1 MKNYTLLLLFCSF
14 LLTSCK
20 TYTVAPEKFKE
31 QIIASHQERK
41 ETSVNNPM
49 NAMIIA
55 APNIKYTMNSI
66 KYLNVYAKD
75 GSLFFMQNSPSVEM
89 RVTLKNGKKKYF
101 YLDTVFLE
109 NDTLKGSKSRIL
121 ALENAVPFSE
131 IVKIEVQDGGKKY
144 QYQ

>member
-1 MKNYTLLLLFCSF
+1 MKNYTILLLTCT
-14 LLTSCK
+14 LLLSSCK
-20 TYTVAPEKFKE
+20 TYTVSPEKFKE

-41 ETSVNNPM
+41 EATVNNPLKPYV
-49 NAMIIA
+49 NSS
-55 APNIKYTMNSI
+55 NIKYTMNNI
-66 KYLNVYAKD
+66 KYLNVYSKD
-75 GSLFFMQNSPSVEM
+75 GALFFMQNSPSVEM

-109 NDTLKGSKSRIL
+109 NDTLKGSKSRLL
-121 ALENAVPFSE
+121 AIENVVPFNE